1 MRCFVAIELPEKTR
15 EEIYKKSSELEKKNL
30 FKGKIT
36 EKENLHLTLK
46 FLGEISE
53 EKAEEV
59 KKKLKEIKI
68 KKFKVSFAEFGVFNE
83 NFVRIIW
90 MHLTGAEELQKEIDE
105 KLKEI
110 FEKERRFM
118 GHITIARVK
127 SCDRKKLIKEVEKM
141 SSERGFYVE
150 SFELI
155 SSELTESGPIYTI
168 LEKFK
173 LE

>member
-1 MRCFVAIELPEKTR
+1 MRCFVAIELPEKIR
-15 EEIYKKSSELEKKNL
+15 GGLYGKSSELYKKNL

-53 EKAEEV
+53 EKIEEV
-59 KKKLKEIKI
+59 KKKLKEIKL
-68 KKFKVSFAEFGVFNE
+68 KRFEVSLKEFGVFNE

-90 MHLTGAEELQKEIDE
+90 IHLSGAEELQKEIDS
-105 KLKEI
+105 KLENLI
-110 FEKERRFM
+110 EQERRFM
-118 GHITIARVK
+118 SHITIARVK
-127 SCDRKKLIKEVEKM
+127 SCDRKKLIEEVKKM
-141 SSERGFYVE
+141 SLEGEFYVE
-150 SFELI
+150 SFELVC
-155 SSELTESGPIYTI
+155 SELTESGPIYTI